1 MSGDMILEKIRQ
13 LYPKLTKSQ
22 KRLADFIATSYREA
36 AFMTASRLARRV
48 AVNEATV
55 IRFAQ
60 RLGYGGYPELVDDIQ
75 AIVQEEL
82 KAKYEA
88 EGGLGTRE
96 PFFTIL
102 DSEVENLQRGISH
115 LVPELVSTALVML
128 RQASHIYVVGQGL
141 AAPLADLFSLSLCAI
156 GLSAESP
163 PADSMSLGIVME
175 SLARGSVV
183 VGISAAGE
191 SITVANVLK
200 YAAQRGAR
208 TLALTW
214 SPIDMSAQAAEVAI
228 SCPANELFALPS
240 VALLAVWIDAFV
252 QALAEGDRDMLRSR
266 AERIIHAQDILLSKR
281 RR

>member
-1 MSGDMILEKIRQ
+1 MILEKIRQ
-13 LYPKLTKSQ
+13 LYPRLTKSQ
-22 KRLADFIATSYREA
+22 KRLADFIAISYQEA

-60 RLGYGGYPELVDDIQ
+60 RLGYGGYPELIDDIQ
-75 AIVQEEL
+75 AIVREEL
-82 KAKYEA
+82 KAKYED
-88 EGGLGTRE
+88 ESGLGTRE

-102 DSEVENLQRGISH
+102 DNEVENLQRGISH
-115 LVPELVSTALVML
+115 LVPELVSSALAML
-128 RQASHIYVVGQGL
+128 RQASRIYVVGQGL
-141 AAPLADLFSLSLCAI
+141 AAPLADLLSLSLCAI
-156 GLSAESP
+156 GLPAESP
-163 PADSMSLGIVME
+163 PADSMALGIIIE
-175 SLARGSVV
+175 SLSRSSVV

-191 SITVANVLK
+191 SITVANALK

-240 VALLAVWIDAFV
+240 VALLAIWIDAFV
-252 QALAEGDRDMLRSR
+252 QTLAEVDREVLRSR
-266 AERIIHAQDILLSKR
+266 TERIMHVQDLLLSKR

>member
-1 MSGDMILEKIRQ
+1 MILEKIRQ
-13 LYPKLTKSQ
+13 LYPRLTKSQ
-22 KRLADFIATSYREA
+22 KRLADFIAISYQEA

-60 RLGYGGYPELVDDIQ
+60 RLGYGGYPELIDDIQ
-75 AIVQEEL
+75 AIVRVEL
-82 KAKYEA
+82 KAKYED
-88 EGGLGTRE
+88 ESGLGTRE

-102 DSEVENLQRGISH
+102 DNEVENLQRGISH
-115 LVPELVSTALVML
+115 LVPELVSSALAML
-128 RQASHIYVVGQGL
+128 RQASRIYVVGQGL
-141 AAPLADLFSLSLCAI
+141 AAPLADLLSLSLCAI
-156 GLSAESP
+156 GLPAESP
-163 PADSMSLGIVME
+163 PADSMALGIIIE
-175 SLARGSVV
+175 SLSRSSVV

-191 SITVANVLK
+191 SITVANALK

-240 VALLAVWIDAFV
+240 VALLAIWIDAFV
-252 QALAEGDRDMLRSR
+252 QTLAEVDREVLRSR
-266 AERIIHAQDILLSKR
+266 TERIMHVQDLLLSKR